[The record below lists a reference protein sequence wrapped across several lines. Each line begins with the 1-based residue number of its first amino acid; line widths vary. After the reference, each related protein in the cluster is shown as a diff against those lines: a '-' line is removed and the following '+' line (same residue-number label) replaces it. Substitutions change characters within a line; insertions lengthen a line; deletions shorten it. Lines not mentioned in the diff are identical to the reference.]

1 MSFLNAYS
9 LKKNLF
15 EITGQKVILRPP
27 QYSDWKAWADERK
40 KNKLYFKLFNKKDK
54 FNFNFQSFD
63 IYLSSINSCFSFLSL
78 SFSALCCSSAANL
91 AALRPDTFGST

>member
-40 KNKLYFKLFNKKDK
+40 KINCICNHG
-54 FNFNFQSFD
+54 NPCG
-63 IYLSSINSCFSFLSL
+63 LSMN
-78 SFSALCCSSAANL
+78 
-91 AALRPDTFGST
+91 